1 MTATRRPRR
10 LARILTGAALA
21 VGALLGAAAAPA
33 AAADPNPEASVTY
46 QNVGTSVGVRVAL
59 TQAGTYLGQV
69 EFDPAEQQLRVLDT
83 LNDDDTFYVHVSSTQ
98 GGVRHNLGTYS
109 APGSEAPVD
118 SLVKD
123 FDLPKG
129 TPLDIEVYDDA
140 ALTDYIGGARGTGAA
155 IA

>member
-83 LNDDDTFYVHVSSTQ
+83 QNDDDTFYVHVSSTQ

>member
-155 IA
+155 IV

>member
-21 VGALLGAAAAPA
+21 VGALVGAAAAPA
-33 AAADPNPEASVTY
+33 AAHDPNPEAAVTY
-46 QNVGTSVGVRVAL
+46 QDTGGGVGVRVAL
-59 TQAGTYLGQV
+59 TQGPEFLGEV
-69 EFDPAEQQLRVLDT
+69 RFDPARQQLRILDAT
-83 LNDDDTFYVHVSSTQ
+83 NDGDTFYVHVSSTR
-98 GGVRHNLGTYS
+98 GGVTHNLGTYS

-118 SLVKD
+118 SVVKD
-123 FDLPKG
+123 FDVPRG

>member
-1 MTATRRPRR
+1 MTATRRPQR
-10 LARILTGAALA
+10 LARIFTGAALA
-21 VGALLGAAAAPA
+21 VGALLAAGAVPA
-33 AAADPNPEASVTY
+33 AAADPGPEASVTY
-46 QNVGTSVGVRVAL
+46 QQAGTGVGVRVAL
-59 TQAGTYLGQV
+59 TRAGSFLGQV
-69 EFDPAEQQLRVLDT
+69 EFDPAEQRLRVLDT
-83 LNDDDTFYVHVSSTQ
+83 MNDGDTFYVHVSSTQ
-98 GGVRHNLGTYS
+98 GGVEHNLGTYS

-118 SLVKD
+118 SVVKD